1 MGRKITIE
9 KKYYVYRMK
18 SGDFVTKPGFVNKL
32 MRTQVA
38 SHPRDFEVSSLRLE
52 FRYVFHFYK
61 NDTNLVIINYF
72 PL

>member
-1 MGRKITIE
+1 M
-9 KKYYVYRMK
+9 
-18 SGDFVTKPGFVNKL
+18 

-38 SHPRDFEVSSLRLE
+38 SHPIDFEVSSFRLE
-52 FRYVFHFYK
+52 FRYLFHFYK

>member
-1 MGRKITIE
+1 
-9 KKYYVYRMK
+9 MK
-18 SGDFVTKPGFVNKL
+18 SGDFVTKLVRNQTNAYP
-32 MRTQVA
+32 TEVA

-52 FRYVFHFYK
+52 FRYLFHFYK

>member
-1 MGRKITIE
+1 
-9 KKYYVYRMK
+9 MK
-18 SGDFVTKPGFVNKL
+18 SGDFVTKLVRNQTDAYPSSFAPK
-32 MRTQVA
+32 
-38 SHPRDFEVSSLRLE
+38 SRDFEVSSLRLE

>member
-1 MGRKITIE
+1 
-9 KKYYVYRMK
+9 MK
-18 SGDFVTKPGFVNKL
+18 PNCFVTKL

-38 SHPRDFEVSSLRLE
+38 SHLTDFEVSSLRLD
-52 FRYVFHFYK
+52 VFHFYK

>member
-1 MGRKITIE
+1 
-9 KKYYVYRMK
+9 MK
-18 SGDFVTKPGFVNKL
+18 SGDFVTKL

-52 FRYVFHFYK
+52 FRYLCHIYIYK
-61 NDTNLVIINYF
+61 NDTNLVIINYY

>member
-1 MGRKITIE
+1 
-9 KKYYVYRMK
+9 MK
-18 SGDFVTKPGFVNKL
+18 SGEFVTKL

-38 SHPRDFEVSSLRLE
+38 SHPRDFEDSSLRLE
-52 FRYVFHFYK
+52 FRYLFNFYK